1 MLKFLK
7 DKKISIFF
15 IIYFVALFVLST
27 TLMPML
33 SLEFSKSGGISAG
46 ADILLG
52 SVISLGL
59 LRGKKRA
66 SLFGMVVGFIFD
78 IYVGNPYDFSPLIY
92 FLCAYCAN
100 YAATP
105 FSRKTPLSAMLVAA
119 MLVWIKSLFS
129 FFYLIATSG
138 ESGIPTILLYGV
150 LPEYIANVISAA
162 VCFTVMRIAMAI
174 FRIPVK
180 GDIGR

>member
-1 MLKFLK
+1 ML
-7 DKKISIFF
+7 S
-15 IIYFVALFVLST
+15 A

-33 SLEFSKSGGISAG
+33 TLKLSKSLSFSVG

-59 LRGKKRA
+59 LRGKKYA
-66 SLFGMVVGFIFD
+66 AIFGMTVGFIFD
-78 IYVGNPYDFSPLIY
+78 VYVGNPYDFSPLIY

-105 FSRKTPLSAMLVAA
+105 FSRKTPLSALLVAA

-138 ESGIPTILLYGV
+138 ESGIATVLLCGV
-150 LPEYIANVISAA
+150 LPEYIANVAA
-162 VCFTVMRIAMAI
+162 TAICFAVMRITMAI
-174 FRIPVK
+174 FRIPTK
-180 GDIGR
+180 GDINR